1 MHFTDELLLLMLLNQ
16 ILKCQTNC
24 TFTLNLTSASVN
36 KIQGSTAKFWVFFL
50 NPNLDLSV
58 ESGFPWL
65 CFEGRS
71 KCKKSKRRKQQ
82 NANQHAFGT
91 P

>member
-36 KIQGSTAKFWVFFL
+36 KIQGSIAQVVFF
-50 NPNLDLSV
+50 S
-58 ESGFPWL
+58 ES
-65 CFEGRS
+65 
-71 KCKKSKRRKQQ
+71 
-82 NANQHAFGT
+82 
-91 P
+91 